1 MHKILSFDGGG
12 LRGLISAVWL
22 NEIQN
27 RLNHEIVSYFDLIA
41 GNSTGSIIAAG
52 LAMGYTPQDIIN
64 IYQHEGSIIFPPF
77 WKVALSKLRRFPT
90 HGISSPKYDGKGL
103 RKVLKKYFVHP
114 DGTEIK
120 FTLDDMNGRR
130 LLIPSYNM
138 TIGAPTFF
146 KNYRGEFDHLSVT
159 DVLLSSTAA
168 PTYLPPHEISLF
180 GETATMVDG
189 VMVANNPTA
198 CAIAELFN
206 IMTTLD
212 NEEILCLSIGTGT
225 EGVSFEGDKIENW
238 GLVQWAIPIVSIMMD
253 GSADSADYISKQELE
268 QGNYLRIDKVIHRKS
283 PIAIDDASP
292 KTIQRMIEFAHAWFQ
307 VPANRQSLDEFAK
320 KLEKSGKSKLTG

>member
-1 MHKILSFDGGG
+1 VYKILSFDGGG

-22 NEIQN
+22 NEIQS

-52 LAMGYTPQDIIN
+52 LAVGYTPQDIIN
-64 IYQHEGSIIFPPF
+64 IYQHEGSTIFPPF
-77 WKVALSKLRRFPT
+77 WKVALSKLRRLPT

-103 RKVLKKYFVHP
+103 REVLKKYFVRP

-168 PTYLPPHEISLF
+168 PSIPLNVKISYSPIPCDEFVVLITMVFCKSLTPKITLLLNKLTPKVVPDTCPGVRVKLIEAVLPP
-180 GETATMVDG
+180 ETRLIVKLNEPPSNTCTLEG
-189 VMVANNPTA
+189 
-198 CAIAELFN
+198 AIVNRF
-206 IMTTLD
+206 
-212 NEEILCLSIGTGT
+212 
-225 EGVSFEGDKIENW
+225 V
-238 GLVQWAIPIVSIMMD
+238 V
-253 GSADSADYISKQELE
+253 GS
-268 QGNYLRIDKVIHRKS
+268 
-283 PIAIDDASP
+283 
-292 KTIQRMIEFAHAWFQ
+292 
-307 VPANRQSLDEFAK
+307 
-320 KLEKSGKSKLTG
+320 